1 MCTVGTDQGAF
12 FWGHVLEEGTWT
24 RSSLHAIVQ
33 PGSRSYI
40 WALYIE
46 QESSLPYSYQYC
58 RQIGLVDLICVQW
71 SINTSASGM
80 WWEKDEY
87 CGSANMRGSS
97 LATRKKNVREFYD
110 PHSWPLEYWLVLDT
124 PLPMFFMSYQ
134 VLQTAMQSHKEEEPF
149 WDICAPLQVV
159 QPQNL
164 DAEWVVGFFFLLTRL
179 TVPAFKDSSF
189 GSLPKVAFHPGFTTS
204 ALQLWHPVGHFQQR
218 SGGNHWYVIN
228 PSYIEP
234 IKLSAPSGISPL
246 VLS

>member
-110 PHSWPLEYWLVLDT
+110 PHSWPLEYWPVLDT

-149 WDICAPLQVV
+149 WDICAPLQIV

-164 DAEWVVGFFFLLTRL
+164 DAEWVVGFFFC
-179 TVPAFKDSSF
+179 
-189 GSLPKVAFHPGFTTS
+189 
-204 ALQLWHPVGHFQQR
+204 LQDWQYLHLKIV
-218 SGGNHWYVIN
+218 
-228 PSYIEP
+228 
-234 IKLSAPSGISPL
+234 PL
-246 VLS
+246 VLCQKSLSTQGSPLLHCSFGILLDISSKDLVGITGMSYTPHT